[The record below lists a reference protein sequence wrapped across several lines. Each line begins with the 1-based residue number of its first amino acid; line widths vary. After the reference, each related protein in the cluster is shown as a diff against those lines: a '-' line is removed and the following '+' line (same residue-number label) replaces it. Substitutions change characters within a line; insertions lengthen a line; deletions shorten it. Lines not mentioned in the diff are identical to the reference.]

1 MAVIAVLE
9 LTFKPETLDKAKEV
23 MTRVLAETRA
33 FDGCVRVDAVVDAKD
48 PNVLRFVETWESAEH
63 DAAYRKFR
71 AGEGA
76 ITDLGPLLAGAPSL
90 TLGTVD
96 PAI

>member
-9 LTFKPETLDKAKEV
+9 LTFKPDALDQAREV
-23 MTRVLAETRA
+23 MTRVLKETRA
-33 FDGCVRVDAVVDAKD
+33 FPGCVQVDSVIDAKD
-48 PNVLRFVETWESAEH
+48 PNVWRFVETWESAEH

-76 ITDLGPLLAGAPSL
+76 ITDLGPLLAGVPALS
-90 TLGTVD
+90 LGTVD
-96 PAI
+96 SAI